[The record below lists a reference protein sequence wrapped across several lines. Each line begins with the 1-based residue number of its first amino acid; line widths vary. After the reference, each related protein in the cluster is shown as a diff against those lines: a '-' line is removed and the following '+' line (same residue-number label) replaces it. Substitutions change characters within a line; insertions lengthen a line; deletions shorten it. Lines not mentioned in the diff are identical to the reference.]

1 MIEHRSID
9 EKMLGMGLSMTRVI
23 GATEARV
30 HFGELLRR
38 VTENDETVVVE
49 RGGKP
54 RVAGRSLDEY
64 ERLRGA
70 KEPEADWWELAER
83 SRQRIHAYRGGRPL
97 PDIEQM
103 IRDMRDERDAQL
115 LEALR

>member
-1 MIEHRSID
+1 MSG
-9 EKMLGMGLSMTRVI
+9 LGLSLTRVI
-23 GATEARV
+23 SATEARV
-30 HFGELLRR
+30 HFGALLRR

-83 SRQRIHAYRGGRPL
+83 SRQLIHEHRGGRPL
-97 PDIEQM
+97 PDVDQVIHE
-103 IRDMRDERDAQL
+103 MREERDAQIL
-115 LEALR
+115 DSLR